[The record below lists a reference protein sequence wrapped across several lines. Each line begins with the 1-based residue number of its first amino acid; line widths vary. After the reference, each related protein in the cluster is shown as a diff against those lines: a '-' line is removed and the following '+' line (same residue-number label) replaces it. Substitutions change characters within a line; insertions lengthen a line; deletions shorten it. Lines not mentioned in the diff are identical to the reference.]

1 MNVRIDFTYRTPKGL
16 ETLFQS
22 DEMNADKAIKMAED
36 LERTGRVKNLSFIDS
51 QDSTWSV
58 KELKEFLK
66 GIETEPHNIKVY
78 FDGGYEL
85 ESRRSGL
92 GCVIYY
98 DQSGKSFRL
107 RKNASVDE
115 LQSNNEAEYAALHLA
130 LKELENLGV
139 HHLPIRIVGD
149 SQVVINQL
157 NGEWAC
163 FEEELTRWADRIDQ
177 KLNRLGLQP
186 EYELLSRKKNQEA
199 DKLATQALN
208 GVEISSTIEL

>member
-16 ETLFQS
+16 QSLFQS
-22 DEMNADKAIKMAED
+22 EEMSADNAVKMAED

-51 QDSTWSV
+51 QDSTWSL

-66 GIETEPHNIKVY
+66 GIETEPHNIIVY

-98 DQSGKSFRL
+98 DQSGKSYRL
-107 RKNASVDE
+107 RKNAMVDE

-130 LKELENLGV
+130 LKELETLGV
-139 HHLPIRIVGD
+139 HHLPVQIVGD

-163 FEEELTRWADRIDQ
+163 FEEELSKWADRIDQ
-177 KLNRLGLQP
+177 KMKHLGLQP

-208 GVEISSTIEL
+208 GVEILSTIEM